1 MFVKYVFMFVL
12 GSVFVFVILKG
23 KSKIFVFMKSL
34 FVFVLGFV
42 FVFVILK
49 GKFIDLK
56 LVFLIS
62 VFVFVYDLRLG
73 RMEWGPWSLRGTTG
87 WVWSWKKHPF
97 IKWGGFG

>member
-1 MFVKYVFMFVL
+1 
-12 GSVFVFVILKG
+12 
-23 KSKIFVFMKSL
+23 MKSV

-73 RMEWGPWSLRGTTG
+73 RMEWGPWSSRGTTG
-87 WVWSWKKHPF
+87 WVWSWKKTCLLN
-97 IKWGGFG
+97 GTGSDNGFRPAGRVQA

>member
-1 MFVKYVFMFVL
+1 
-12 GSVFVFVILKG
+12 
-23 KSKIFVFMKSL
+23 MKSV

-73 RMEWGPWSLRGTTG
+73 KMEWGLWSSRGTTG
-87 WVWSWKKHPF
+87 WVWSWKKTCLLIGVGP
-97 IKWGGFG
+97 GNGFRPVG

>member
-1 MFVKYVFMFVL
+1 
-12 GSVFVFVILKG
+12 
-23 KSKIFVFMKSL
+23 MKSV

-49 GKFIDLK
+49 GKFINLK
-56 LVFLIS
+56 LVFLIF

-87 WVWSWKKHPF
+87 WVWSWKKTCLLN
-97 IKWGGFG
+97 GTGSDNGFRPAGRVQA

>member
-1 MFVKYVFMFVL
+1 
-12 GSVFVFVILKG
+12 
-23 KSKIFVFMKSL
+23 MKSV

-62 VFVFVYDLRLG
+62 VFVLRFGDRQDGTGPVEPAGPCEAGLG
-73 RMEWGPWSLRGTTG
+73 LE
-87 WVWSWKKHPF
+87 KKP
-97 IKWGGFG
+97 IY

>member
-1 MFVKYVFMFVL
+1 
-12 GSVFVFVILKG
+12 
-23 KSKIFVFMKSL
+23 MKSV

-42 FVFVILK
+42 FVFVIMK

-73 RMEWGPWSLRGTTG
+73 RMEWGPWSSRGTTG
-87 WVWSWKKHPF
+87 WVWSWKKTRLLNGTGLGNGGGPAGWV
-97 IKWGGFG
+97 WG